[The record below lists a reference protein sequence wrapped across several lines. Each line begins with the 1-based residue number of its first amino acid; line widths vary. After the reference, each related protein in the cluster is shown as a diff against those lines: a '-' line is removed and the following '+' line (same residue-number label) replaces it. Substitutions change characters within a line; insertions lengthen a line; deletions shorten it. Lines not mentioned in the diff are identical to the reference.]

1 VGGKEEARE
10 AAAAAPIT
18 MLVPVPPPRSDNDE
32 GPRSVQKSYTITKSR
47 ESWTDT
53 EHDKFLKVLQL

>member
-1 VGGKEEARE
+1 
-10 AAAAAPIT
+10 